1 MSLTQIT
8 TTPCG
13 HKDACSLGSPQ
24 NKQEGPGKG
33 FVFLAERNTMRM
45 FFFFP
50 VGRLWGFLGDSD
62 GKESACNVGDLG
74 SISGL
79 GRSTGKGNGSPL
91 HYSCLE
97 NPMDRRAWR
106 AAVHGV
112 TKSQTRLSDSHTHTE
127 EGYSFCI
134 FHCLGSTVDVFHLVD
149 LSCVPFQFTT
159 FSESPSRVKFQPY
172 LAPQIKDTCAP
183 TTDIDSLGSH
193 VKCAN
198 TVSSH
203 YNR

>member
-1 MSLTQIT
+1 MWEIWVQ
-8 TTPCG
+8 
-13 HKDACSLGSPQ
+13 SLGW
-24 NKQEGPGKG
+24 EGP
-33 FVFLAERNTMRM
+33 L
-45 FFFFP
+45 
-50 VGRLWGFLGDSD
+50 
-62 GKESACNVGDLG
+62 GKEMIAH
-74 SISGL
+74 SIIL
-79 GRSTGKGNGSPL
+79 
-91 HYSCLE
+91 
-97 NPMDRRAWR
+97 AWR
-106 AAVHGV
+106 IPWTEEPGELQSMGSWRVRHDWV
-112 TKSQTRLSDSHTHTE
+112 THTHTQ

-134 FHCLGSTVDVFHLVD
+134 FHCLDSMVDVFHLVD

-203 YNR
+203 YNRQPTRTYCIAQEILLNILK